1 MIKQFFLYLVVL
13 FCLFSG
19 QLRATVRTVLNV
31 PAGLAQFNDIQSAV
45 DASASGDTI
54 YIHGSLTTYNSFSV
68 TNKKLIYIGP
78 GYATQKTQ
86 ALSAKIFHAT
96 IENYSNLPGSSS
108 GTEFHGLQV
117 TGTLTFGGQFTN
129 GVAVN
134 QVLINRCLFTGSAS
148 GINMTRGN
156 TTYANYIFQNNFF
169 HAAFFNAN
177 ASGTVYAN
185 ILLRNNVVLHQGTSN
200 TFMPAFNNST
210 GLHLDHNLFYGTGT
224 LFGTSS
230 NNPNFATITNNIFIN
245 VAGIGNTQNS
255 LYQNNLTFSTNHSAP
270 WTMGSNYDGGGN
282 MNANP
287 AMVNQVA
294 LTANTLDVLLDFNP
308 GPGSPCLNAGT
319 DGLNLGVIYQ
329 TNSPDDWAQSRNG
342 VLPYLVSLNIPNAT
356 NLIQGSMTPVQI
368 NAVKGK

>member
-1 MIKQFFLYLVVL
+1 MTKQYIISLGLL
-13 FCLFSG
+13 LCLTTDN
-19 QLRATVRTVLNV
+19 LWATVRTVLNV
-31 PAGLAQFNDIQSAV
+31 PSGLAQFNDIQSAA
-45 DASASGDTI
+45 DASVSGDTI
-54 YIHGSLTTYNSFSV
+54 YIHGSTTTYASFTV
-68 TNKKLIYIGP
+68 TNKKLVYIGP

-86 ALSAKIFHAT
+86 ALSAKIFHAN
-96 IENYSNLPGSSS
+96 IENYSNLPGSAS

-117 TGTLTFGGQFTN
+117 TGTLAFGGPFTN

-134 QVLINRCLFTGSAS
+134 NVLIQRCYFTGSSAGVS
-148 GINMTRGN
+148 MTRGN
-156 TTYANYIFQNNFF
+156 TTYSNYIFQSNYF
-169 HAAFFNAN
+169 HATFFNAN
-177 ASGTVYAN
+177 ASGTTYVN
-185 ILLRNNVVLHQGTSN
+185 MLFRNNVVLHQGTSN
-200 TFMPAFNNST
+200 TFMPSFNNST
-210 GLHLDHNLFYGTGT
+210 GLHIDHNLFYGTGT
-224 LFGTSS
+224 LFGTSA

-287 AMVNQVA
+287 LMVNQVA
-294 LTANTLDVLLDFNP
+294 LTANALDVLMDFNP

-342 VLPYLVSLNIPNAT
+342 VLPYLVSLNVPNAA
-356 NLIQGSMTPVQI
+356 NLIQGSTTPVQI